1 MAGGSLFFFFSFAN
15 IFVIKDCGELS
26 LIPKKK
32 LPLDLIFNWELSE
45 NYLLFL
51 GHVDCFSVVWR
62 YFPWYKSGEH

>member
-1 MAGGSLFFFFSFAN
+1 MLFFCCFVVAN

-51 GHVDCFSVVWR
+51 GHVDCFSVVWS
-62 YFPWYKSGEH
+62 YFPLYKSGEQ